1 MGSLR
6 DYKNWDIDWEMTP
19 EDAVTLY
26 LEWGNHPWD
35 SKFAPVTSKH
45 DYTNYF
51 TVYLWDE
58 KPRVLF
64 VRRNSEEARE
74 LMSIELPKDIAER
87 FRKSVGG
94 LKGNYPVNAEVR
106 EWIETQMNN

>member
-6 DYKNWDIDWEMTP
+6 EYRNWDIDWEMTP
-19 EDAVTLY
+19 EDAVMLY

-35 SKFAPVTSKH
+35 SKFTPVTSKN

-51 TVYLWDE
+51 TVYMWDDR
-58 KPRVLF
+58 PRVLF

-74 LMSIELPKDIAER
+74 LLSIDLPKDIAER
-87 FRKSVGG
+87 FRKSVSG
-94 LKGNYPVNAEVR
+94 LKGNYPINEEVR
-106 EWIETQMNN
+106 EWIENQMNN